1 MRSRNQREGGKVKRY
16 TAKIDWDYDS
26 EDNMSACGI
35 EFNEDKC
42 GRFYSVEDVKAEILP
57 LLKAYLNLIT
67 VLEGSFHTIPEHLDD
82 LTKAIKELEA

>member
-57 LLKAYLNLIT
+57 LLKNYYSLKNAI
-67 VLEGSFHTIPEHLDD
+67 EGHWVDKKDD
-82 LTKAIKELEA
+82 PLTKVIKELKA